1 MKYNHCI
8 ETVNIKFHLDNKCQ
22 ERSAVSLIMFR
33 AQHSKHNKS
42 YWETDKQW
50 QGPYGTGSTY
60 SKY

>member
-42 YWETDKQW
+42 Y
-50 QGPYGTGSTY
+50 
-60 SKY
+60 